1 MIFAYFI
8 YFKSLSVLSLRLC
21 LELFFSHYWTEPCFE
36 PTSCRKEPFPAAMVA
51 GFTIRR
57 LPIGKKFHLSISGS
71 AEVIPKTF
79 SCYLPCRLRV
89 VPHLSPGIA
98 SETRARVKITPREK
112 RLYAARPRLSFLTWG
127 DFHARS
133 RFAGSTIH
141 EEKWGTTRSLSTML
155 SSSICFKKS

>member
-51 GFTIRR
+51 GFTIRS
-57 LPIGKKFHLSISGS
+57 LQIGKKFHLLISYS

-79 SCYLPCRLRV
+79 SCYLPCRLGV
-89 VPHLSPGIA
+89 VPHLSPGIV
-98 SETRARVKITPREK
+98 ERAKRERVWKSPHARKGDTPRVVFSRVGWFSRALAF
-112 RLYAARPRLSFLTWG
+112 RLLC
-127 DFHARS
+127 
-133 RFAGSTIH
+133 TIP
-141 EEKWGTTRSLSTML
+141 EEKWGTTRSLKDYL
-155 SSSICFKKS
+155 KWY